1 MTLSNLKSK
10 TKRYGY
16 VTVFEKRC
24 FHTYKIKLTIL
35 LEIDCWFNA
44 LSFSTVW
51 LAKKSWV

>member
-24 FHTYKIKLTIL
+24 FHTHKIKLTIL
-35 LEIDCWFNA
+35 LEIDCWFSA
-44 LSFSTVW
+44 LSYSTVW
-51 LAKKSWV
+51 LAKKS